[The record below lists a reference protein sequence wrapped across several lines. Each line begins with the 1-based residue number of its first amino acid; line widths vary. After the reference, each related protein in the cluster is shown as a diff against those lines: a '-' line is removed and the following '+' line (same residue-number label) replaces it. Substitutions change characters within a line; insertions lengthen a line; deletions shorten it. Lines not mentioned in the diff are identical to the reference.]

1 MVNRFATIDS
11 PIPPAYLEPMSALTF
26 DTLSVSQTLRKR
38 GFTEEQAI
46 GVVEALREIDA
57 SELATKGDLREIE
70 TKIDKLDAKIETT
83 AANLKIDI
91 LRWLVVTQLALGG
104 FLFAALKFIK

>member
-1 MVNRFATIDS
+1 
-11 PIPPAYLEPMSALTF
+11 MSALTI
-26 DTLSVSQTLRKR
+26 DTLAVSQVLRKR

-57 SELATKGDLREIE
+57 SQLATKSDLKE
-70 TKIDKLDAKIETT
+70 T
-83 AANLKIDI
+83 AADLKVDI

-104 FLFAALKFIK
+104 FIFAAIKFTR